1 MIKKELHFGAAEIT
15 VSKSGKKVLTID
27 EHIGFS
33 IMQVIV
39 SDAEILEDDNSPE
52 VILMEITGRKKPIEL
67 LIHKKDC
74 LKFSQFLLEI
84 YGQYAERIN
93 EIELEEYQNRLE
105 VDKPV

>member
-52 VILMEITGRKKPIEL
+52 VILMEITGRKPSQKTVAKIEKSL
-67 LIHKKDC
+67 HS
-74 LKFSQFLLEI
+74 FAEEI
-84 YGQYAERIN
+84 RQ
-93 EIELEEYQNRLE
+93 
-105 VDKPV
+105 VHFV